1 MKRRSPSLESR
12 PTAELTPADV
22 KRLGMLQDAR
32 MFQGEYFT
40 HVRKEKAAES
50 A

>member
-1 MKRRSPSLESR
+1 MTRAQIEAEISSLESR

-32 MFQGEYFT
+32 MFQGSILPT
-40 HVRKEKAAES
+40 
-50 A
+50 